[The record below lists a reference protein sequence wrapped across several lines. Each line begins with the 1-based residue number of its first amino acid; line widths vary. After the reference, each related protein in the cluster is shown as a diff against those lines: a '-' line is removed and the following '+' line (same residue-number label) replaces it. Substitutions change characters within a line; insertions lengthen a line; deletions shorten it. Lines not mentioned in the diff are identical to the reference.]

1 MSKILNFYPATGM
14 GGKQTYKIG
23 NATYIVSSK
32 FMPLNSQ
39 SHFKDKF
46 EKMLTNEFAHWTGC
60 EEINTIKA
68 ENVCS
73 TVGKEDK
80 NAVEKSSA

>member
-1 MSKILNFYPATGM
+1 MSKILNFHTTTGL

-23 NATYIVSSK
+23 NATYVVSSK

-39 SHFKDKF
+39 SNFKNKF
-46 EKMLTNEFAHWTGC
+46 EKLLTNEFAHLIDDEG
-60 EEINTIKA
+60 IDTIKA